1 MVTNT
6 TMATATTVAGRIR
19 ALMMQLGVT
28 QREFAERISL
38 DTSNL
43 SKYLNGHIAIS
54 DALLNRIAVN
64 LGVNKQWLL
73 TGEGLP
79 FAAGTRVLTASM
91 PGIAIADAAVA
102 DGRGTPVYDI
112 DVTAGGMPRAT
123 LFASDRISG
132 WIDMPSLMDPGS
144 KVVSVSGNSMAPVIN
159 AGDLIAVREVPNM
172 DLILWGEIY
181 VVLLDDYRMVK
192 YVRRHPDRT
201 MVTLHSENAAY
212 DDIELPRRDIR
223 ELMIVQSILHIDR
236 RL

>member
-1 MVTNT
+1 METKT
-6 TMATATTVAGRIR
+6 TMATATTVAERIR
-19 ALMMQLGVT
+19 ALMMQLGVS

-54 DALLNRIAVN
+54 DALLNRIVVN

-79 FAAGTRVLTASM
+79 FAAGTRVVTATM
-91 PGIAIADAAVA
+91 HGIAIAEA
-102 DGRGTPVYDI
+102 DGAGRGTPVYDI
-112 DVTAGGMPRAT
+112 DVTAGSTPRAMM
-123 LFASDRISG
+123 FANDRISG
-132 WIDMPSLMDPGS
+132 WIDMPSLMDPAS

-159 AGDLIAVREVPNM
+159 DGDLIAVREVPNM

-192 YVRRHPDRT
+192 YVRRHADRT
-201 MVTLHSENAAY
+201 MVTLHSENTAY

-223 ELMIVQSILHIDR
+223 ELMLVQSILHVTR